1 MAKSILSFEEF
12 ASQTK
17 ETKELENTDALEE
30 SCDTCDEDPC
40 VCETTGQED
49 EI

>member
-30 SCDTCDEDPC
+30 SCDTSSSITRFSLHVKKCLR
-40 VCETTGQED
+40 
-49 EI
+49 